1 MPAIF
6 VRPGTSADIAP
17 ILGIIQSAREF
28 LASQHINQWQGTY
41 PDRAAVEEDIANE
54 TNRVLI
60 VDGQV
65 AGTAS
70 LIKGPDPY
78 YKRIDG
84 AGWIGDRDYMM
95 IHRFAIDGHYRGQQL
110 ARFFMTALTSE
121 AYALGYRD
129 LRIDTHAQNKIMQHV
144 ILGAGYEFRGIVY
157 LDEPVPERNAYQ
169 LVLEAAL

>member
-6 VRPGTSADIAP
+6 VRPGTVNDVPAIMT
-17 ILGIIQSAREF
+17 IIESARAF
-28 LASQHINQWQGTY
+28 LKAQHIDQWQGTY
-41 PDRAAVEEDIANE
+41 PDQPAVAQDIAAG

-70 LIKGPDPY
+70 LIVGPDPY

-84 AGWIGDRDYMM
+84 AGWAGDLPYMM
-95 IHRFAIDGHYRGQQL
+95 IHRFALDGSYRGQQL
-110 ARFFMTALTSE
+110 SRFFMSNLTSE
-121 AYALGYRD
+121 AYAQGFRD
-129 LRIDTHAQNKIMQHV
+129 LRIDTHAQNQIMQHV
-144 ILGAGYEFRGIVY
+144 IAAAGYQFRGIVY

-169 LVLEAAL
+169 LRLSAD